1 MANKLEEYWCN
12 LNTHGE
18 TECKPAN
25 MFLLFIFF
33 LIFLQTISNHST
45 ARSREQSIA
54 DADASLSLARE
65 THAKKKNT
73 APKQDLQAPS
83 NSDEIVTRPDSR
95 AQQSGL
101 HATSTSVRSWVDG
114 RIYVTALYHRVDSQI
129 WQVPRPTGL
138 ASCNP
143 STF

>member
-25 MFLLFIFF
+25 MLLLYLFS
-33 LIFLQTISNHST
+33 LIFQQPIANGST
-45 ARSREQSIA
+45 ARSREKSIA

-73 APKQDLQAPS
+73 VPKQDLQAPS
-83 NSDEIVTRPDSR
+83 NSDGIVTRLR
-95 AQQSGL
+95 
-101 HATSTSVRSWVDG
+101 
-114 RIYVTALYHRVDSQI
+114 
-129 WQVPRPTGL
+129 PR
-138 ASCNP
+138 
-143 STF
+143 